1 MGTASRITGDFL
13 VPFGYLIFYCVI
25 QVGKGGAHHGGVLL
39 DALGAVPVLAAGR
52 IMVYEVGGEKLV
64 FRKERLTLS
73 RRPGFRSCRM
83 LTESAGTYQARW
95 PQLSWTSTRYTL
107 PVACTAP
114 RRR

>member
-1 MGTASRITGDFL
+1 MRAVG
-13 VPFGYLIFYCVI
+13 FGAVKKARDG
-25 QVGKGGAHHGGVLL
+25 VHHGGVPLN
-39 DALGAVPVLAAGR
+39 ALGAAPVLAAGR

-83 LTESAGTYQARW
+83 LTELSGTYQARW
-95 PQLSWTSTRYTL
+95 PRLSWKPTRYTL
-107 PVACTAP
+107 PVACTGP